1 MATIRNLPPASGPGI
16 APPHSLEAER
26 EVLAA
31 VFIDPTGDSVGMLC
45 ERLRAE
51 DFHFERHQ
59 VLFGVLKS
67 MHERRV
73 AIDLVTVRQ
82 ALQDGGQFEK
92 IGGSRTLGE
101 LLDRSGTVTNLPHYI
116 ATVREK
122 ATRRRVLEAAQA
134 VEAAVHSSFDG
145 ELDAAL
151 ARLERAKAERVAFQ
165 KPVESWFDATE
176 ANAAAVYDA
185 PRPPVVSSGIPDLD
199 QHLPAGGFE
208 GGNLIVVIGP
218 PKTGKTTYA
227 LGTLTRQACEEG
239 KRVLYCALSDAGLR
253 RLNRKMISGVSG
265 VPERG
270 IKRGDL
276 TSEQSANW
284 IWAAEKVAQWK
295 LHVERNPDPRAIV
308 ARAKAL
314 SAEGDL
320 ALVVVDYLQRTK
332 TGAREMWQD
341 MAAATG
347 TLQDGA
353 VDLDIPF
360 VVLSQ
365 PTTEARRTGKAIKAS
380 DTKGGGTAEEDG
392 DLVMLL
398 AKGVHDPSAAGLSIL
413 AGRDVEPRVWH
424 AESGVVDGKSV
435 AACGWRWNYRT
446 MRLEAQ

>member
-1 MATIRNLPPASGPGI
+1 MATVRNLPPAASWV

-31 VFIDPTGDSVGMLC
+31 VFIDPTGESAGMLC
-45 ERLRAE
+45 ERLCAG
-51 DFHFERHQ
+51 DFFAERHQ
-59 VLFGVLKS
+59 VIFAAVKS
-67 MHERRV
+67 LHEAGTAV
-73 AIDLVTVRQ
+73 DIVTVRQ
-82 ALQDGGQFEK
+82 ALVDSGRFEK
-92 IGGSRTLGE
+92 VGMQTLSG
-101 LLDRSGTVTNLPHYI
+101 LLDRAGMVANLPHYI

-122 ATRRRVLEAAQA
+122 ATRRRVLEAARA

-145 ELDAAL
+145 DLEAAL
-151 ARLERAKAERVAFQ
+151 ERLDRAKAERVAFQ

-185 PRPPVVSSGIPDLD
+185 PRSPVVSSGIPELD
-199 QHLPAGGFE
+199 EHLPAGGFE

-239 KRVLYCALSDAGLR
+239 KRVLYCALSDAGVR
-253 RLNRKMISGVSG
+253 RLNRKMIAGVSG

-270 IKRGDL
+270 VKRGDL

-284 IWAAEKVAQWK
+284 IWAAEKVSKWK

-365 PTTEARRTGKAIKAS
+365 PTTEARRSGKAIKAS

-392 DLVMLL
+392 DLVLLL
-398 AKGVHDPSAAGLSIL
+398 AKGVHDPGAAGLAIL
-413 AGRDVEPRVWH
+413 AGRDVEPKVWH
-424 AESGVVDGKSV
+424 AESCVVDGKSV
-435 AACGWRWNYRT
+435 AACGWRWNYRS
-446 MRLEAQ
+446 MRLESR